1 MSESGSVVL
10 MGCGDVGPVHGKMS
24 DYGTLAGTA
33 LASAD
38 IRFAQCER
46 HYVDNAENGASG
58 HGQDVTLGHG
68 PLPADMIS
76 VFTDSHFDVVSM
88 AGNHTMEYGA
98 EPALETIKL
107 FEKKGI
113 RVVGAGRNLKE
124 ASTPVVIEK
133 NGVKV
138 AFLAYCSVL
147 REGHEAGPNKAGCAP
162 LRAHNTYKAVEW
174 QAGMPMRA
182 ITVPYEQDLQQM
194 VENIAATKQIADVVV
209 LSLHWG
215 LHYIPRVLADYQPIA
230 AKAAFEAGA
239 DLILGHHPHVPKA
252 IEMHADKQAC
262 FYSLGNFMFST
273 NTGLKPGYVEKM
285 KRYGI
290 IADLDEYP
298 NCPHGEDSHRGLI
311 AKAVLSRDGLEKTS
325 FLPVQIDT
333 QLRPEVLT
341 RKHPRFDQNVSFM
354 DWASQGHNHRFTVE
368 GDEVVVTR
376 S

>member
-1 MSESGSVVL
+1 MNETVVL
-10 MGCGDVGPVHGKMS
+10 MGCGDVGPVHGKMA
-24 DYGTLAGTA
+24 DYGTLANAA
-33 LASAD
+33 LSSAD

-46 HYVDNAENGASG
+46 LYVDSADSG
-58 HGQDVTLGHG
+58 SSEHDQDVTLGHG
-68 PLPADMIS
+68 PLPLDLIS
-76 VFTDSHFDVVSM
+76 IFTASNFDVVSM

-98 EPALETIKL
+98 EAALETVAQ
-107 FEKKGI
+107 FEKRGI
-113 RVVGAGRNLKE
+113 RVVGAGPNLKE

-147 REGHEAGPNKAGCAP
+147 REGHEAGPNKPGVAP

-174 QAGMPMRA
+174 QAGMPQHA
-182 ITVPYEQDLQQM
+182 ITVPYEEDLQQL

-252 IEMHADKQAC
+252 IEMYAENQAC

-273 NTGLKPGYVEKM
+273 NTGLKPGHVEKL
-285 KRYGI
+285 KRYGVV
-290 IADLDEYP
+290 ADLAEYP
-298 NCPHGEDSHRGLI
+298 NCPHGEDSHRSLI
-311 AKAVLSRDGLEKTS
+311 AKAVFSRKGLETAS

-341 RKHPRFDQNVSFM
+341 RKHPRFDQNVAFM
-354 DWASQGHNHRFTVE
+354 EWASKGYHHQFKIE
-368 GDEVVVTR
+368 GDEVVVTH